1 MKNTLPSPALA
12 VAALAV
18 LTAPGCICGNSCFD
32 IFSNVA
38 VEGLVLGVDE
48 PIEGIDL
55 GAAAGATAFLAEA
68 ESLSSFEANLLDDA
82 DRVWVETETTSA
94 VNLEAVGD
102 GLYEVTSDT
111 VPGFAYSVGATYTIA
126 VQDGGQSFSVS
137 GVAPPPPTL
146 TGVPAAGTHP
156 AGGGLTFDLSGQ
168 NFDNHLAVVADQ
180 DGNLTYDN
188 RPDTAGDYID
198 WIGGDD
204 VSTITI
210 PGSAFPSAGT
220 AYVLGVAGIRKGDDF
235 DGFNPLVSN
244 LAVGSLAVEAVATAP

>member
-1 MKNTLPSPALA
+1 MPKPPALLLAAAA
-12 VAALAV
+12 VV
-18 LTAPGCICGNSCFD
+18 TAPGCICGNSCFD

-48 PIEGIDL
+48 PVEGIDL

-68 ESLSSFEANLLDDA
+68 ESLRDFESNLLDDA
-82 DRVWVETETTSA
+82 DRVWVQTETTSA
-94 VNLEAVGD
+94 VNLSALGD
-102 GLYEVTSDT
+102 GLYEVTTDT
-111 VPGFAYSVGATYTIA
+111 APGFAYSVGATYSIH
-126 VQDGGQSFSVS
+126 VQDGGQSFSVA

-146 TGVPAAGTHP
+146 AGVPGPGTHAAG
-156 AGGGLTFDLSGQ
+156 AALTFDLSGQ
-168 NFDNHLAVVADQ
+168 NFDNYLAVVADQ

-204 VSTITI
+204 VGTITV
-210 PGSAFPSAGT
+210 PGTAFPAAGT

-244 LAVGSLAVEAVATAP
+244 LAIGSLAVEAVATAP